1 MPFNAVSSFPCPTLG
16 DRLILPGI
24 LFSSTPPT
32 MLQLAGLSL
41 HHPEEQVPKVG
52 KAAGPGS
59 LWEGWPEARQ
69 PPALPRSSGRQAALP
84 LSPCLG
90 WDPVPDLGRAEG
102 W

>member
-1 MPFNAVSSFPCPTLG
+1 MPLNAASSFPCPALG
-16 DRLILPGI
+16 DRLILPGV
-24 LFSSTPPT
+24 L
-32 MLQLAGLSL
+32 
-41 HHPEEQVPKVG
+41 VPKVG

-69 PPALPRSSGRQAALP
+69 PPALPRSSGQQAALP
-84 LSPCLG
+84 LSPCPG